1 MSLRKMRSSLLREL
15 EIGCDSVPRWKGERT
30 KWPHMAAVLGDK
42 STRWG
47 SPAKVAHPS
56 AVGGMWAGAG

>member
-42 STRWG
+42 STR
-47 SPAKVAHPS
+47 
-56 AVGGMWAGAG
+56 